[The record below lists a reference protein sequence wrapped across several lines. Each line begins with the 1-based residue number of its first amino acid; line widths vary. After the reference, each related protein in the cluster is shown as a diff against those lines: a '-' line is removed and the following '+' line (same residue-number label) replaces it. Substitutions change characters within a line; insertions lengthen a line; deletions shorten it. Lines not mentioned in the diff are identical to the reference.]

1 MKTAA
6 KYKSGLL
13 VVMAFFVLQN
23 AYSQQDDDSLYE
35 VAVISVY
42 DNPDRAI
49 ELAGKIFDNNHAN
62 PERQIQAL
70 LVLSNAYAS
79 KRDYEKSLEYALK
92 TNEINKKLDNPKL
105 KLDILNKIAAQYHEL
120 GVNEKALQVLDEA
133 DLIAKNYPVQDSIW
147 FTMGN
152 NFAIRGFIYREQ
164 LSCDIAIDYLNRAY
178 NSYMKVPQSTKSWA
192 NRSVTTYNKGNCF
205 ISLNQLDSAKISFL
219 DARALAE
226 KSKAKSLMAFA
237 QKGLAEVYTLEGRYE
252 EAISELESA
261 SNLTKEVGDLVLNR
275 GIFKGLSENYLALKD
290 WNNYHIYD
298 EEYVKTEQQIKH
310 NERKTINN
318 LLQNYSDETSKKED
332 DLKWRYGAGVLIGL
346 LVFLLVLASIIWGE
360 IKFQKMFS
368 RLKSQIKF

>member
-226 KSKAKSLMAFA
+226 KSKAKSLKAFA

-290 WNNYHIYD
+290 WNNYHVYD
-298 EEYVKTEQQIKH
+298 EEYEKTEQQIKQ

>member
-23 AYSQQDDDSLYE
+23 TYSQQDDDSLYE

-178 NSYMKVPQSTKSWA
+178 NSYLKVPQSTKSWA

-252 EAISELESA
+252 EAISELENA
-261 SNLTKEVGDLVLNR
+261 RNLTKEVGDLVLNR